1 MEAVRHFG
9 KYLFCHFHVFF
20 GRLERSVIQYDVSGL
35 SETFPDMRIVVKD
48 TDADAEGESVIL
60 HTGKDVSH
68 PVEALFVRDDGVDS

>member
-20 GRLERSVIQYDVSGL
+20 GRLERSVIECDVSGL
-35 SETFPDMRIVVKD
+35 SETFPDVWVIVK
-48 TDADAEGESVIL
+48 DADADTKGESVVL
-60 HTGKDVSH
+60 HAGKDVSH